1 MATKIVVDAGHG
13 GSNPGA
19 MYQGRRE
26 SDDALRLA
34 MAVGK
39 ILEANGYDV
48 IYTRTSDVTQS
59 VGQKA
64 AIANEEGADLFVS
77 IHRNAGEYPG
87 QYSGIQ
93 TLIFDDSGIKK
104 QMAEKINANLEALG
118 FRNAGV
124 SIRPNLVVLN
134 STQMPALLVEAGFI
148 DSDTDNRLFDSR
160 FQAMAQAIADG
171 IMETLE
177 GAPVTSSDMSEEE
190 PGVEERH
197 RPPMDRPPH
206 RPPMM
211 RPPMPPAPPIPPV
224 EPNEPEEEL
233 YRVQAGAFRERQ
245 NADNL
250 LQLLENDGFPAFI
263 VYQDG
268 LFKVQVGAFSRLSNA
283 IAMEREVREKGY
295 NTYIT
300 T

>member
-19 MYQGRRE
+19 VYEGRRE

-34 MAVGK
+34 MAVGR
-39 ILEANGYDV
+39 ILESNGYDV
-48 IYTRTSDVTQS
+48 SYTRTSDVTQS

-87 QYSGIQ
+87 QYTGVQ
-93 TLIFDDSGIKK
+93 TLIYDDSGIKK
-104 QMAEKINANLEALG
+104 QMAERINANLAALG

-148 DSDTDNRLFDSR
+148 DSDVDNRLFDSR

-171 IMETLE
+171 IMDTLE
-177 GAPVTSSDMSEEE
+177 GTQVTSSNVSEDDQGEEE
-190 PGVEERH
+190 RR
-197 RPPMDRPPH
+197 RPPVP

-211 RPPMPPAPPIPPV
+211 RPPMPPMQPMPPE
-224 EPNEPEEEL
+224 EPEEL

-263 VYQDG
+263 VFQDG
-268 LFKVQVGAFSRLSNA
+268 LYKVQVGAFTRLSNA

>member
-19 MYQGRRE
+19 VYQGRRE

-34 MAVGK
+34 MAVVK
-39 ILEANGYDV
+39 ILESNGYDV
-48 IYTRTSDVTQS
+48 TYTRTSDVTQS

-87 QYSGIQ
+87 QYSGVQ
-93 TLIFDDSGIKK
+93 TLIYDDSGIKK
-104 QMAEKINANLEALG
+104 QMAENIDANLEALG

-177 GAPVTSSDMSEEE
+177 GAQVTSSNVSEEE
-190 PGVEERH
+190 PGEEGR
-197 RPPMDRPPH
+197 RCPPMDRPPH
-206 RPPMM
+206 RPPM
-211 RPPMPPAPPIPPV
+211 RPPMPPMPPAQPE
-224 EPNEPEEEL
+224 EPEEL

-268 LFKVQVGAFSRLSNA
+268 LYKVQVGAFSRLSNA